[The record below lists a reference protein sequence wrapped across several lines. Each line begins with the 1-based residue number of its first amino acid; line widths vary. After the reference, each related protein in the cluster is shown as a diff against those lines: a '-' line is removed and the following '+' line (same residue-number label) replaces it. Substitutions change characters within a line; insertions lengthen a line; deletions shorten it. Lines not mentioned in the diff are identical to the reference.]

1 MLPQA
6 PPWIR
11 TCAALCSVLP
21 SSQSRPWKIKW
32 IISLSDTHAYLPLRT
47 LPQLPRLLTMTSFM
61 ICPCHPPSP
70 TSSCSSSP
78 FTHHCLVILVFQH
91 LKYALFCLRAP
102 IIATRNALPLAV
114 CKSGYFSTFTSQ
126 FKYYL
131 HRQALHR
138 SLFTLHN
145 TPLVLNIIALSS
157 ISTKYLFTFCLSS
170 PTSL

>member
-1 MLPQA
+1 MLELIPLGASESPINSLPCCCLTFSQW
-6 PPWIR
+6 PSFHHRKGHKWR
-11 TCAALCSVLP
+11 SSVGVVLSFHD
-21 SSQSRPWKIKW
+21 SSFKGS
-32 IISLSDTHAYLPLRT
+32 
-47 LPQLPRLLTMTSFM
+47 